1 VAASD
6 LFNELVLH
14 WAKLPDNPGAGDLDE
29 RTIAGTDNMRVRTGI
44 AHRAVIHDIGAPIR
58 AEPEIGRTVEPVNIG
73 SDERLVAGAVA
84 GILGVTNEWSPV
96 LLRAKFWIWSES
108 GVSGSWLKL
117 ISLTSWPITGAG
129 AVAFSGENPKS
140 PPRCKAPHLA

>member
-1 VAASD
+1 MAASD

-84 GILGVTNEWSPV
+84 RKV
-96 LLRAKFWIWSES
+96 LDLSES
-108 GVSGSWLKL
+108 GVPGSWLKL

-129 AVAFSGENPKS
+129 SVAFSGENPKS